1 MPPQRSL
8 VIEDVG
14 SRLGIGCKH
23 VVQNLAHAAACG
35 LGLRT
40 LDETLNV
47 RGEDNSCH
55 SSLSDALT
63 RPRRARPFPPRSER
77 ANASAFVGLRH
88 EFGPSMSFGHP
99 IEATRHCVHTC
110 QGRMNLANPD
120 IVLQYRMPRGRPSKE
135 VSERRR
141 RALLPLAG
149 KGWAEVMPF
158 RTEVPLPTP
167 TSAQK
172 KPGASAV
179 TSSLDPTPMR

>member
-1 MPPQRSL
+1 
-8 VIEDVG
+8 
-14 SRLGIGCKH
+14 
-23 VVQNLAHAAACG
+23 
-35 LGLRT
+35 
-40 LDETLNV
+40 
-47 RGEDNSCH
+47 
-55 SSLSDALT
+55 
-63 RPRRARPFPPRSER
+63 
-77 ANASAFVGLRH
+77 
-88 EFGPSMSFGHP
+88 
-99 IEATRHCVHTC
+99 
-110 QGRMNLANPD
+110 MNLANPD

-179 TSSLDPTPMR
+179 TSSLDPTPMRIALQYRDVGTRPALWFFAVLQPLRTG